1 MALTKVAPAGIGST
15 PGTGYVIGDSFLHST
30 GLNATNA
37 YYTGIVTSQNIRV
50 LGDLQVDGTTTTLD
64 TAVTEV
70 DKLEVAANNTTVG
83 VAITQSGSGD
93 ILNLYDGSSEVFSVA
108 DGGAVTTSGD
118 ISVGGDLTLP
128 DAIVHSGDTDT
139 KIRFPATD
147 TVTVETAGSERLR
160 ITSGGNVGIGTGIPS
175 KQLDV
180 AGDIR
185 AVGATPQLIV
195 GDTFSNTRFIFGYDQ
210 SRAGHNLGSKILA
223 DGLNI
228 GYYTRLTQ
236 NGSHIFY
243 TNNSGSDAER
253 LRITSDGKVGIGTDN
268 PDYNLTIGDGNS
280 YVIQNLKSKNDE
292 FGEFRFGDPEG
303 VAQGKITYDHGTDSL
318 RFTTNG
324 DGEKLRIASDGKIL
338 TAGAATVPLTSAGGI
353 DACSGLYSV
362 VIGGNTGG
370 GSNQNQRT
378 DGGNK
383 EGRLVSAHKT
393 NAEEPVSIATIFN
406 LGTQNLLYFGGG
418 SSLVNAATDIAFYTA
433 ANTTTTGGTERVRI
447 TSAGLVGIGT
457 ADPGSHKL
465 YVNGPT
471 LIESPGNNAGTT
483 LNTALYVKV
492 PRNKISMFVGQYDSF
507 SGAGIDEYSGD
518 IRFNGANI
526 AWGDISYYP
535 TGDTAA
541 GSFRFTRN
549 GSTVGSTPNARIGVG
564 GIWMPGN
571 GKITLNNGDA
581 EIEGQ
586 SSYHLRVRTYDGS
599 SSMRQ
604 MMKFYGGTS
613 TGHVKIGGDSGISN
627 GFTPLHFNSSNSLS
641 SGYTQGSSTRFIG
654 QIAPGNVGNSYL
666 HAKIDMPGGA
676 MFWVHS
682 WGYTYSGGMI
692 HNSQAVGYIYGGNII
707 ATSVL
712 NQNSNRALA
721 VYRASDG
728 NLVMRIYAAHGTT
741 NAWGY
746 FAFEGGLDGIT
757 GVQSDYCMR
766 ILAYTWSASSA
777 AQY

>member
-1 MALTKVAPAGIGST
+1 MALTKVTPAGIGST

-160 ITSGGNVGIGTGIPS
+160 ITSAGKVGIGTDNPTAT
-175 KQLDV
+175 LEV
-180 AGDIR
+180 ATSVDGEATLATFKNTSGGGTNETVDIKLGLENTVASNVILR
-185 AVGATPQLIV
+185 AGKESNHSSGGATDNFFAIH
-195 GDTFSNTRFIFGYDQ
+195 TTENNT
-210 SRAGHNLGSKILA
+210 S
-223 DGLNI
+223 
-228 GYYTRLTQ
+228 
-236 NGSHIFY
+236 
-243 TNNSGSDAER
+243 AER

-447 TSAGLVGIGT
+447 TSDGKIAIG
-457 ADPGSHKL
+457 
-465 YVNGPT
+465 
-471 LIESPGNNAGTT
+471 GN
-483 LNTALYVKV
+483 Y
-492 PRNKISMFVGQYDSF
+492 
-507 SGAGIDEYSGD
+507 
-518 IRFNGANI
+518 
-526 AWGDISYYP
+526 
-535 TGDTAA
+535 GDTAA
-541 GSFRFTRN
+541 FGRQVLIS
-549 GSTVGSTPNARIGVG
+549 GTVGLNNDSGNIGIGFNRGSSNTYGYIGTGAWAINGLDNDDFGISSGTTGDLVLGTGAGTERLRIASTGQLNVNQANNNNLQGQVTIFEGTDFNSASQGGRDNIYLISDRTSGNGRYGASIGWSRIGYADRRAAAIVNVQTSSDEDQVGLAFFTHPSSTPTDAVVEKFRITHDGQFEMNGVRNIYESFYITGNQAYNWDFTVPNEGGSGNSFYLVAGFNHYYTTAYGAHRVAWFSARGTAVSAMIDQNQTHYQSG
-564 GIWMPGN
+564 GWTVSKPNSTTFRVTKTAGS
-571 GKITLNNGDA
+571 LN
-581 EIEGQ
+581 
-586 SSYHLRVRTYDGS
+586 
-599 SSMRQ
+599 
-604 MMKFYGGTS
+604 
-613 TGHVKIGGDSGISN
+613 
-627 GFTPLHFNSSNSLS
+627 
-641 SGYTQGSSTRFIG
+641 
-654 QIAPGNVGNSYL
+654 APG
-666 HAKIDMPGGA
+666 
-676 MFWVHS
+676 
-682 WGYTYSGGMI
+682 
-692 HNSQAVGYIYGGNII
+692 YGFFHLMYN
-707 ATSVL
+707 
-712 NQNSNRALA
+712 
-721 VYRASDG
+721 
-728 NLVMRIYAAHGTT
+728 H
-741 NAWGY
+741 
-746 FAFEGGLDGIT
+746 F
-757 GVQSDYCMR
+757 
-766 ILAYTWSASSA
+766 
-777 AQY
+777 

>member
-447 TSAGLVGIGT
+447 TSDGKIAIG
-457 ADPGSHKL
+457 
-465 YVNGPT
+465 
-471 LIESPGNNAGTT
+471 GN
-483 LNTALYVKV
+483 Y
-492 PRNKISMFVGQYDSF
+492 
-507 SGAGIDEYSGD
+507 
-518 IRFNGANI
+518 
-526 AWGDISYYP
+526 
-535 TGDTAA
+535 GDTAA
-541 GSFRFTRN
+541 FGRQVLIS
-549 GSTVGSTPNARIGVG
+549 GTVGLNNDSGNIGIGFNRGSSNTYGYIGTGAWAINGLDNDDFGISSGTTGDLVLGTGAGTERLRIASTGQLNVNQANNNNLQGQVTIFEGTDFNSASQGGRDNIYLISDRTSGNGRYGASIGWSRIGYADRRAAAIVNVQTSSDEDQVGLAFFTHPSSTPTDAVVEKFRITHDGQFEMNGVRNIYESFYITGNQAYNWDFTVPNEGGSGNSFYLVAGFNHYYTTAYGAHRVAWFSARGTAVSAMIDQNQTHYQSG
-564 GIWMPGN
+564 GWTVSKPNSTTFRVTKTAGS
-571 GKITLNNGDA
+571 LN
-581 EIEGQ
+581 
-586 SSYHLRVRTYDGS
+586 
-599 SSMRQ
+599 
-604 MMKFYGGTS
+604 
-613 TGHVKIGGDSGISN
+613 
-627 GFTPLHFNSSNSLS
+627 
-641 SGYTQGSSTRFIG
+641 
-654 QIAPGNVGNSYL
+654 APG
-666 HAKIDMPGGA
+666 
-676 MFWVHS
+676 
-682 WGYTYSGGMI
+682 
-692 HNSQAVGYIYGGNII
+692 YGFFHLMYN
-707 ATSVL
+707 
-712 NQNSNRALA
+712 
-721 VYRASDG
+721 
-728 NLVMRIYAAHGTT
+728 H
-741 NAWGY
+741 
-746 FAFEGGLDGIT
+746 F
-757 GVQSDYCMR
+757 
-766 ILAYTWSASSA
+766 
-777 AQY
+777 